1 MRLILIL
8 LIAVVAFCVIQSYR
22 HGCKFTP
29 DSVWFDCVMGK
40 TTTAATTPPPA
51 APETPAP
58 EAPAPAAQ

>member
-29 DSVWFDCVMGK
+29 DSVWFDCVMGR

-51 APETPAP
+51 APAAP
-58 EAPAPAAQ
+58 ETPAPAAQ

>member
-1 MRLILIL
+1 MRLIFIL

-40 TTTAATTPPPA
+40 TTTEATTPPA

-58 EAPAPAAQ
+58 AAQ

>member
-29 DSVWFDCVMGK
+29 DSVWFDCVMGR
-40 TTTAATTPPPA
+40 TTTAATTPPPPPPA

-58 EAPAPAAQ
+58 AAQ

>member
-40 TTTAATTPPPA
+40 TTTAETTPPPAAPA

-58 EAPAPAAQ
+58 AAQ